1 MPAPELP
8 TWQDCHELW
17 SKQRRRQQREQ
28 EQGKPKYSEDKDFKH
43 TESSNQSDA
52 SFKSEYKDL
61 RLEQTQETGQ
71 VK

>member
-17 SKQRRRQQREQ
+17 SKQRRRQQREADQ
-28 EQGKPKYSEDKDFKH
+28 SKPNKQYYQDGDSKD
-43 TESSNQSDA
+43 SSDQP
-52 SFKSEYKDL
+52 FKSDNLPFKPGEPP
-61 RLEQTQETGQ
+61 QEAGQ

>member
-17 SKQRRRQQREQ
+17 SKQRRRQQREADHS
-28 EQGKPKYSEDKDFKH
+28 KPKQYYQDGDKCNENSSESFKAEPYKDFKPA
-43 TESSNQSDA
+43 EPS
-52 SFKSEYKDL
+52 
-61 RLEQTQETGQ
+61 QETGQ